1 MKPTAAPLRMPLA
14 WAVLAAAALACAPAY
29 DVQAL
34 YDQLQ
39 NQDVEVRQDAQEK
52 IETIISKGD
61 YEVFVRG
68 VSNPVKVYRAPAI
81 LDLARMEQ
89 PAARAA
95 LRDLLRAERRE
106 SIPYNPIRMKPSSEE
121 TDSRI
126 LVAHLIQAQGGDP
139 EALKLLLDGA
149 EGQPA
154 EVLANTCYA
163 LGALRDAGAIPFLAG
178 AARHP
183 DAEVARAAVQA
194 LGTFRAPGAIEGLKP
209 LLTHPSAEVRSE
221 VLSALQVQEDPVVV
235 DLFKAM
241 AISDPSPDIRAAA
254 MGQLVRF
261 KEDATVSFLI
271 EQLKSRDPAGR
282 QSALDALRN
291 MSGRSF
297 GPRPDQW
304 SRWWDET
311 GKPLASRQ

>member
-1 MKPTAAPLRMPLA
+1 MKPPAAPQVPVA
-14 WAVLAAAALACAPAY
+14 WAFVAAAALACAPAH
-29 DVQAL
+29 DVQTL
-34 YDQLQ
+34 YEQLQ
-39 NQDVEVRQDAQEK
+39 NKDLEVRQDAQEK
-52 IETIISKGD
+52 LEAIVRKGD
-61 YEVFVRG
+61 YEVFVKG
-68 VSNPVKVYRAPAI
+68 VSSPMKVYRAPAI

-126 LVAHLIQAQGGDP
+126 LVAHLIHARGGDP

-149 EGQPA
+149 EGQSA
-154 EVLANTCYA
+154 EVLAGTCYA
-163 LGALRDAGAIPFLAG
+163 LGALRDAGAIRFLAG

-209 LLTHPSAEVRSE
+209 LLTHPSVEVRSE
-221 VLSALQVQEDPVVV
+221 VLSALQVQEDPMVI
-235 DLFKAM
+235 DLFKTM
-241 AISDPSPDIRAAA
+241 AGSDPSPDIRAAA
-254 MGQLVRF
+254 TGQLSRF
-261 KEDATVSFLI
+261 KEDAAVSFLI
-271 EQLKSRDPAGR
+271 EQLKSRDPAAR
-282 QSALDALRN
+282 QNALGALRN

-304 SRWWDET
+304 ARWWDET
-311 GKPLASRQ
+311 QRPLASRH